1 MATCQEFPKDWH
13 EFIKDNSFKDSQE
26 VYTNGSE
33 LIPVFRVEQL
43 IEHLLNEQEAAYQ
56 GAVELLRQKT
66 ILFDDAIKRLKEHDP
81 VKPRVSSVEQ
91 RCGNCNK
98 IIEMDGW
105 KACPWC
111 GKPILWEAV
120 GRSVKGNE

>member
-43 IEHLLNEQEAAYQ
+43 IEHLLKEQEA
-56 GAVELLRQKT
+56 
-66 ILFDDAIKRLKEHDP
+66 
-81 VKPRVSSVEQ
+81 VKPKVEKAILDYQSWHYICGDCGGQIDIHDNYCRHCGRVVAHLS
-91 RCGNCNK
+91 NK
-98 IIEMDGW
+98 I
-105 KACPWC
+105 
-111 GKPILWEAV
+111 
-120 GRSVKGNE
+120 